1 MFLIIF
7 QLVNIW
13 YLRYL
18 ITHQK
23 VLEEKVSSIYENVS
37 AVSKLLIESL
47 TQIPSLRSRFLI
59 NLEVIHANEMYRK
72 AYKVKT
78 MLENLKSTY
87 QIETIVEGMLGM
99 RTKWQQKALPQLL
112 LMIKQTNDQLSL
124 LPSETHK
131 STKLTG
137 LLQLDDEV
145 RLEKIKFIENE
156 HNESQQVD
164 SALQNLILLVVL
176 VFMT

>member
-1 MFLIIF
+1 M
-7 QLVNIW
+7 
-13 YLRYL
+13 
-18 ITHQK
+18 
-23 VLEEKVSSIYENVS
+23 
-37 AVSKLLIESL
+37 
-47 TQIPSLRSRFLI
+47 
-59 NLEVIHANEMYRK
+59 EVIQANEMYRK
-72 AYKVKT
+72 AYKVKA
-78 MLENLKSTY
+78 MLEDLKSTY

-112 LMIKQTNDQLSL
+112 LMIKQTNEQLSL

-164 SALQNLILLVVL
+164 SALQNLILLIV
-176 VFMT
+176 

>member
-1 MFLIIF
+1 MVI
-7 QLVNIW
+7 
-13 YLRYL
+13 
-18 ITHQK
+18 HQK
-23 VLEEKVSSIYENVS
+23 ILEEKVSTIYEKVS
-37 AVSKLLIESL
+37 ATSTLLLENL
-47 TQIPSLRSRFLI
+47 AQIPNLRTRFLI
-59 NLEVIHANEMYRK
+59 NLEVIQANEMYRK
-72 AYKVKT
+72 AYKVKA
-78 MLENLKSTY
+78 MLEDLKSTY

-112 LMIKQTNDQLSL
+112 LMIKQTNEQLSL

-164 SALQNLILLVVL
+164 SALQNLILLIV
-176 VFMT
+176 